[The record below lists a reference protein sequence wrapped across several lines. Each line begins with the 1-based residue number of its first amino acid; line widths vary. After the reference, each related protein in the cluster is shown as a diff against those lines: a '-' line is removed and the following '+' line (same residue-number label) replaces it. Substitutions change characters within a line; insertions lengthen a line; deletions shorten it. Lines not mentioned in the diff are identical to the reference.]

1 MTWSWRPFTGRL
13 DAYKAPTSGSTSGC
27 TWPGFSPHQAPSAR
41 PNVDLLHRSSGCI
54 GTVWTALVQL
64 NDAADAFGDILPR
77 CVVPIDA
84 HPRGPAIRGDQLRR
98 AQSASSSHTSRS
110 AQRRSATRTPQLAP
124 LRHDL
129 MRHAQLTSDLRRNLA
144 SPKQLSRSHAAL
156 FHRLHIAPRPTTSAY
171 RNRSR
176 RFPVKSWAHAPSLS
190 HKPMAPVVPRPQS
203 VSRVSFRNRRA
214 PFEVPRRMRRQ

>member
-1 MTWSWRPFTGRL
+1 MPPMHSG
-13 DAYKAPTSGSTSGC
+13 TSSRVAWCPSM
-27 TWPGFSPHQAPSAR
+27 HIHAVQPSAVISCAALSLRGR
-41 PNVDLLHRSSGCI
+41 PTRPEARS
-54 GTVWTALVQL
+54 
-64 NDAADAFGDILPR
+64 AARP
-77 CVVPIDA
+77 
-84 HPRGPAIRGDQLRR
+84 PAR
-98 AQSASSSHTSRS
+98 HTSRS

-190 HKPMAPVVPRPQS
+190 HKPMAPVIPRPQS